1 MGYLCLFG
9 AIAMEVGA
17 TTLLKISEG
26 FSKLMPTLSCIVLY
40 VISFYL
46 LSICLK
52 TVNLNIAYATWGGIG
67 IIGTTLVS
75 VLAFHGEI
83 GVIEIAGTIFIIA
96 GVVLINFF
104 GNAH

>member
-46 LSICLK
+46 LSIL
-52 TVNLNIAYATWGGIG
+52 
-67 IIGTTLVS
+67 
-75 VLAFHGEI
+75 
-83 GVIEIAGTIFIIA
+83 
-96 GVVLINFF
+96 
-104 GNAH
+104 